1 MCVDHISYMETFK
14 ADTSSL
20 TLAQCFEEFI
30 ETEVISDSN
39 CEKCERKTE
48 REKSM
53 ELFRLPKI
61 LVNIF
66 L

>member
-1 MCVDHISYMETFK
+1 MCVDHISYIETFK
-14 ADTSSL
+14 AHTSAL

-30 ETEVISDSN
+30 GTEVISDSN
-39 CEKCERKTE
+39 CEKCDRKTE

-53 ELFRLPKI
+53 KLFRLPKI
-61 LVNIF
+61 LVKIF